1 MKFSSST
8 ERLGGIG
15 IDSWAVHYAAL
26 SRRDAGEDVI
36 VMSVGQ
42 ENDEVT
48 PPHIVDAAVAS
59 LRAGR
64 HHYTPVNGNLDLR
77 RALARHHHART
88 GQSVDENHC
97 AIFAG
102 AQNALFALAQCL
114 LEHGDEVILSEPYY
128 TTYPATFSASGAE
141 LVCVPA
147 SFDGG
152 FQIDAAAISAAVT
165 ERTRAIV
172 INSPNNPAGAVCAQ
186 KEYEKLLELCLRKNI
201 WLICDDVYRELLNAK
216 ERTTPAALPG
226 AERVCITVSSLSK
239 SHRMTGWRLGWAIG
253 PHELTRRL
261 YDLAMCMSYGLPAFI
276 QDAALAALESEDGD
290 KTARDIRAK
299 LDRRREALC
308 GQLSGAPGMR
318 VWCAPGSMFALL
330 DIGALPVSAQQF
342 AEELLAR
349 HDVAILPCDGF
360 GASCANFL
368 RVSLSVDEP
377 QLGEACRRIAT
388 HARSL
393 VRAAA

>member
-1 MKFSSST
+1 MKFSSLT
-8 ERLGGIG
+8 ERVSGDG
-15 IDSWAVHYAAL
+15 IDAWAVHYAAL
-26 SRRDAGEDVI
+26 ARRDAGEEVI

-48 PPHIVDAAVAS
+48 PPHIVEAATAS

-77 RALARHHHART
+77 RALARHHRART
-88 GQSVDENHC
+88 GQVVDENHC

-128 TTYPATFSASGAE
+128 TTYPATFSNSGAA

-147 SFDGG
+147 SFESG

-172 INSPNNPAGAVCAQ
+172 INSPSNPAGAICAQ
-186 KEYEKLLELCLRKNI
+186 KDYEKLLEICLQKNI
-201 WLICDDVYRELLNAK
+201 WLICDDVYCELLHPH
-216 ERTTPAALPG
+216 ERTTAAALPG

-239 SHRMTGWRLGWAIG
+239 SHRMTGWRLGWAVG

-276 QDAALAALESEDGD
+276 QDAALAALEDD
-290 KTARDIRAK
+290 DATAHDIRAK
-299 LDRRREALC
+299 LDRRREVLR
-308 GQLSGAPGMR
+308 GEFSGAPGMR
-318 VWCAPGSMFALL
+318 VWCAPGCMFALL
-330 DIGALPVSAQQF
+330 DISALPVSAKQF

-377 QLGEACRRIAT
+377 QLGEACRRIAA

-393 VRAAA
+393 QRAAA